1 MTEDNKPSRFHASPA
16 QIDAF
21 LREHF
26 AEDALLN
33 FYRAVGDEVLDEI
46 QTSGQ
51 TFRRLQEQAQAK
63 HVFLSGV
70 ADVLAYIQDD
80 RYFPAQLP
88 KLASYDRPF
97 NPPRTLQEWGL
108 IRAQQVQQV
117 LRGEHVHAFRTV
129 GSRPSGPD
137 STASLA
143 RCLCGAVQ
151 ETDSDDTGEP
161 EDGDPAFVPCTKCDD
176 PPEDHIG
183 WNRRH
188 LYTTNPQNPA
198 PTADVP
204 QPCYRTKTH
213 DAHKWLKG
221 RKAVQCPGTPKET
234 P

>member
-1 MTEDNKPSRFHASPA
+1 MSDNKPSRFHASPA

-21 LREHF
+21 LRERF

-97 NPPRTLQEWGL
+97 NPPRTLQEWGPVKFD
-108 IRAQQVQQV
+108 RAQQARREEFEGLLEASSFGSDALREDLGHDPEPVPEQV
-117 LRGEHVHAFRTV
+117 MARIRA
-129 GSRPSGPD
+129 
-137 STASLA
+137 ASEA
-143 RCLCGAVQ
+143 PR
-151 ETDSDDTGEP
+151 
-161 EDGDPAFVPCTKCDD
+161 CTKCGGVSGDHVGWAQGHLFT
-176 PPEDHIG
+176 PPTPVE
-183 WNRRH
+183 
-188 LYTTNPQNPA
+188 TTQSA
-198 PTADVP
+198 
-204 QPCYRTKTH
+204 PCYRTKTH

-221 RKAVQCPGTPKET
+221 RKAVQCSGIPKA
-234 P
+234 